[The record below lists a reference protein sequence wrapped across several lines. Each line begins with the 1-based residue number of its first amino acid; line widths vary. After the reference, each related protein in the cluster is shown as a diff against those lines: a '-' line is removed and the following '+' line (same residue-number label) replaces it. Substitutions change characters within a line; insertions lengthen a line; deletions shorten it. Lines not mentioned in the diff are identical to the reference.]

1 MTIDFKDVEI
11 IIDALVKGGNLT
23 VYPLYLTSENLQNI
37 NNTYIFIMLKLI
49 ELQQCLFSITKYYIE
64 KNNKSEEID
73 QIISFE
79 QSWPST
85 ALGLGGLGGDMIT
98 TEYTTVI
105 ILVDLEINKSF
116 ADVFFAGKFAY
127 RVPYKSNSLVQQD
140 IMRQSMASVKHAGK
154 YL

>member
-1 MTIDFKDVEI
+1 
-11 IIDALVKGGNLT
+11 
-23 VYPLYLTSENLQNI
+23 
-37 NNTYIFIMLKLI
+37 MLKLI
-49 ELQQCLFSITKYYIE
+49 DLQQCLFNITKHYIS

-85 ALGLGGLGGDMIT
+85 ALGFGGLGGNMIT

-105 ILVDLEINKSF
+105 ILEDLETNKSF

-127 RVPYKSNSLVQQD
+127 RVPYKSNSLVQKD
-140 IMRQSMASVKHAGK
+140 IEGRSMASVLHSAK
-154 YL
+154 YFKD

>member
-1 MTIDFKDVEI
+1 
-11 IIDALVKGGNLT
+11 
-23 VYPLYLTSENLQNI
+23 
-37 NNTYIFIMLKLI
+37 MLKLI

-85 ALGLGGLGGDMIT
+85 ALGFGGFGGDMIT

-105 ILVDLEINKSF
+105 ILVDLETNKSF

-140 IMRQSMASVKHAGK
+140 IMHQSMASVKHAGK